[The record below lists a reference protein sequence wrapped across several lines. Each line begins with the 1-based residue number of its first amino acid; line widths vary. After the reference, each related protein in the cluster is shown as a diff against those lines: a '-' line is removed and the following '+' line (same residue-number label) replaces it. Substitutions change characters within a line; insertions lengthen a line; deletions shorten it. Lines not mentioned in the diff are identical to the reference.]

1 MSSTTAVSPSLEAI
15 YKHNTDL
22 MSRNALAEQMAQ
34 QVDPHP
40 TLTFT
45 LSPNL
50 QTDAAVLVVF
60 VTRADLASPTAVA
73 ALFPPLLPVAHLF
86 PSPPPFPVAAMEDL
100 LKRPGG
106 CHTLYVVPS
115 AAGAVQQVLLISLG
129 ETGGVVTDDN
139 YRDATYTAIV
149 ELKSKK
155 VEHAAILLPSQHVAQ
170 RLDVITRIA
179 VLSNHYFTKYL
190 TKQQVHTVTAITLL
204 NTSLLPL
211 PPLQQVVQVASTV
224 TEGTVFARELATDR
238 ADTITPSYMEHICR
252 LVATT
257 SKLRM
262 TVLGQEELRQQG
274 LYLLASVGQGARDGE
289 KARLIVL
296 EYRGDEANADKVIAL
311 CGKGI
316 CFDAG
321 GLNLKMT
328 GEIEN
333 MHLDMS
339 GSAVVLSTIKTLAA
353 LSAKVN
359 VVATLSL
366 AENIIGPNAQKP
378 LTIWP
383 TVRGTVEISNTDCEG
398 RLALVDAFT
407 YVQRH
412 YRVHTLID
420 CATLTLGV
428 WMICGDIMS
437 ATFANDDALYNQ
449 LQSAGERVSERL
461 WRFPVWKEHREL
473 LKNVEG
479 YSDWKN
485 YVGKVGESC
494 TAAAFLELFI
504 DPDVK
509 WAHVDFGGMHMTSK
523 VSSHTAVSHS
533 PALCVVLCRCVLT
546 QLVAAWAV
554 CVCAEDEVAAAGRDG
569 LRCAAV
575 L

>member
-1 MSSTTAVSPSLEAI
+1 MSSTAAASLSQEAI
-15 YKHNTDL
+15 YKHNTGL
-22 MSRNALAEQMAQ
+22 MTRNALAEQMAQ
-34 QVDPHP
+34 QANPHP
-40 TLTFT
+40 TLTFN
-45 LSPNL
+45 LSPDLHTN
-50 QTDAAVLVVF
+50 APILVTF
-60 VTRADLASPTAVA
+60 VTKADLSSPTALS

-86 PSPPPFPVAAMEDL
+86 PSPPSFPVAAMDDL

-106 CHTLYVVPS
+106 CHTLYVAPS
-115 AAGAVQQVLLISLG
+115 AAGAVQQVLLVSLG

-139 YRDATYTAIV
+139 YRDATYTAVV
-149 ELKSKK
+149 ELKAKK
-155 VEHAAILLPSQHVAQ
+155 AEHAALLLPSEHVVQ
-170 RLDVITRIA
+170 RLDIITRIA
-179 VLSNHYFTKYL
+179 VLSNHYFQKYL
-190 TKQQVHTVTAITLL
+190 TKAQIHTVTALTLL
-204 NTSLLPL
+204 NPSLLPL
-211 PPLQQVVQVASTV
+211 PTLQQVVDIASTV

-238 ADTITPSYMEHICR
+238 ADTITPSYMQHICE

-257 SKLRM
+257 SKLKM
-262 TVLGQEELRQQG
+262 TVVGQDELRQQG

-321 GLNLKMT
+321 GLHLKMT

-339 GSAVVLSTIKTLAA
+339 GAAVVLATIKTLAA
-353 LSAKVN
+353 LAAKVN

-366 AENIIGPNAQKP
+366 AENMIGPHAQKP

-412 YRVHTLID
+412 YRPHTILD

-428 WMICGDIMS
+428 WMICGDVMS
-437 ATFANDDALYNQ
+437 ATFANDDTLYGQ

-461 WRFPVWKEHREL
+461 WRFPVWKEHREM

-479 YSDWKN
+479 YSDWRN
-485 YVGKVGESC
+485 FVGKVGESC

-504 DPDVK
+504 DDGVR
-509 WAHVDFGGMHMTSK
+509 WAHVDFGGMQMTLK
-523 VSSHTAVSHS
+523 RTKWLPQGGTGFGV
-533 PALCVVLCRCVLT
+533 
-546 QLVAAWAV
+546 QLFCEYIMKHVAADVNGSKA
-554 CVCAEDEVAAAGRDG
+554 
-569 LRCAAV
+569 
-575 L
+575 